1 MGFHNKTDFKMPIQ
15 LNLESVRAN
24 LVTSNASDSQIEI
37 VVKEWLKNAKKRM
50 APAKK
55 RLVWT

>member
-55 RLVWT
+55 R